1 MSGARRGELHLMRHL
16 LVTCVVAACMCGAAA
31 ALGRGDVI
39 PTILIAAPL
48 VGIAGEENALPM
60 ALLMLT
66 GCLAAYASYARCI
79 APAHRNI
86 F

>member
-31 ALGRGDVI
+31 ARGRGDVT

-48 VGIAGEENALPM
+48 AGIGDAFS
-60 ALLMLT
+60 
-66 GCLAAYASYARCI
+66 LAYRRRSDQS
-79 APAHRNI
+79 PADERRGRSSE
-86 F
+86 